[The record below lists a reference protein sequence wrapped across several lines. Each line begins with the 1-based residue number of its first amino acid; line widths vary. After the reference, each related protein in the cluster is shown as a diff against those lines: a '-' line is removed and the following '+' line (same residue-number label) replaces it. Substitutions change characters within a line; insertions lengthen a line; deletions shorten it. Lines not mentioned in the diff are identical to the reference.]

1 METRFR
7 KMYVNKN
14 QKQKATFLDTFL
26 LKCWGARSW
35 QIMSDL
41 GTRRLLSAVHSWC
54 NTRPLFKPTSYFQH
68 ITRLLLYISISFS
81 AFSKSFL
88 RGLRSKKTRRWL
100 KWSTT
105 AGCHRSRWNFRWFL
119 EAKARI
125 RELSRIPKVEPPF
138 VLSSNAM
145 RKKQQMENVHLEKK
159 RTSHEGRVG
168 AEGEKKGTYTRRGKG
183 WFSKVR
189 SDSSFWTMP
198 MKQWS
203 RRSCF
208 VDAGR
213 GG

>member
-14 QKQKATFLDTFL
+14 QQQKATFLHTFL

-41 GTRRLLSAVHSWC
+41 GTRRLFSAVHSWC

-88 RGLRSKKTRRWL
+88 RGLWSEKTRRWL

-138 VLSSNAM
+138 CPIKQCHAKKNNKWKTFTSR
-145 RKKQQMENVHLEKK
+145 RKEHLTKEELAPKKKKNVHAQGK
-159 RTSHEGRVG
+159 RLIQQGPFGFVFLDHSHE
-168 AEGEKKGTYTRRGKG
+168 AMA
-183 WFSKVR
+183 S
-189 SDSSFWTMP
+189 
-198 MKQWS
+198 
-203 RRSCF
+203 
-208 VDAGR
+208 A
-213 GG
+213 

>member
-1 METRFR
+1 
-7 KMYVNKN
+7 
-14 QKQKATFLDTFL
+14 
-26 LKCWGARSW
+26 
-35 QIMSDL
+35 MSDL

-145 RKKQQMENVHLEKK
+145 RKKTTNGKRSPREEKNISRRKSWRGGGKKRNVHAQGK
-159 RTSHEGRVG
+159 RLIQQGPFGFVFLDHAHE
-168 AEGEKKGTYTRRGKG
+168 A
-183 WFSKVR
+183 
-189 SDSSFWTMP
+189 
-198 MKQWS
+198 MKS
-203 RRSCF
+203 
-208 VDAGR
+208 A
-213 GG
+213 